1 VNRAGPILSAYGASF
16 EPALLH
22 LARMT
27 FDAPRAPARK
37 HRRWRSRPQSPRW
50 TVDAQRRPSRPA
62 RLPTRTTPAAATYR
76 CRPGNAPRPGMA
88 PTRTARSRPV
98 GRRQWGPPT
107 SERTEQL

>member
-37 HRRWRSRPQSPRW
+37 HRRWRSSLSCARAGHQASQPGFRGERTPGPGSGRSARPRW
-50 TVDAQRRPSRPA
+50 LLRR
-62 RLPTRTTPAAATYR
+62 
-76 CRPGNAPRPGMA
+76 MA
-88 PTRTARSRPV
+88 SPDQP
-98 GRRQWGPPT
+98 
-107 SERTEQL
+107 